1 MSTHCPQRGCGSIQC
16 PSTRVPLP
24 SCLGPLRRV
33 ALHLAQHVVLSVG
46 FLVAHLQSPRR
57 FRLLSSPWCLPS
69 ARRRVGWISSA
80 EGASRW
86 ASRRLGAEGLLAGE
100 PKPVQSPYRKRAP
113 LLVRTRASGAGSS
126 WGVFLARARPRR
138 VRRAPLR
145 PKKVAGR
152 FFATGVPQPGR
163 STPTSA
169 PRRCRRSGG
178 LPLAAWLGRG
188 WPPGPGMAISPLTP
202 EAL

>member
-46 FLVAHLQSPRR
+46 FLVAHPQSPRR

-126 WGVFLARARPRR
+126 WGVFLARARSRR

-145 PKKVAGR
+145 PAGIWKPRAVFLPPVCPSRGAPRPLQPRAVAG
-152 FFATGVPQPGR
+152 GR
-163 STPTSA
+163 VSD
-169 PRRCRRSGG
+169 PRPLGLVAGG
-178 LPLAAWLGRG
+178 PI
-188 WPPGPGMAISPLTP
+188 GPKWQ
-202 EAL
+202 